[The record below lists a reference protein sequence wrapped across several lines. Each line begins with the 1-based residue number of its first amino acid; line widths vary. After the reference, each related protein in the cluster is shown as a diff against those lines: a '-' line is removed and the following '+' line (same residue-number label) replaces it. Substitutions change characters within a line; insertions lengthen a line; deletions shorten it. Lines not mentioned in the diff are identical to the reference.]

1 MVKDS
6 DIPLKSLQVDGGMT
20 MNNLLMQLQ
29 TDLLGIVVG
38 KCSLL
43 KWKYNIVVEFLMGL
57 YVFAT
62 TLVVSFLS
70 CLPRVQ

>member
-1 MVKDS
+1 MAKDS

-43 KWKYNIVVEFLMGL
+43 KWKYNIVVHFLMGL

-62 TLVVSFLS
+62 TSVVSFLACS
-70 CLPRVQ
+70 PRVQ

>member
-20 MNNLLMQLQ
+20 MNNLLMQIQ

-38 KCSLL
+38 KFSLL
-43 KWKYNIVVEFLMGL
+43 K
-57 YVFAT
+57 
-62 TLVVSFLS
+62 
-70 CLPRVQ
+70 